1 MPAGRPSKYDPSFC
15 ETVIECG
22 REGMSIAEMAAEIGV
37 TRQTLFNWCDEH
49 PKFLEA
55 FTRAKDLS
63 LAWWE
68 AQSRVG
74 LYNRD
79 GVSLNASLWSRSMA
93 ARFPAEYTERKDV
106 ISSDKSMSPP
116 TRIVIEAASPDDT
129 SED

>member
-1 MPAGRPSKYDPSFC
+1 MSGGRPTKYDPSFC

-22 REGMSIAEMAAEIGV
+22 RDGMSIAEMAAEIGV
-37 TRQTLFNWCDEH
+37 TRQTLFNWCAER
-49 PKFLEA
+49 PEFLDA

-93 ARFPAEYTERKDV
+93 ARFPNEYTERKDLT
-106 ISSDKSMSPP
+106 SSDGSMTP
-116 TRIVIEAASPDDT
+116 TRIIIEAATSDDA
-129 SED
+129 SKD